1 MILLVECIVFSILF
15 SLMIF
20 IPLYKNP
27 INQIMSY
34 PPEIRKKIENLSQY
48 KDSIKVKE
56 KRHISIK
63 VISVFVIAL
72 VLCVVA
78 YFSGA
83 KTKLEIFRHVL
94 TLFLFVNIYDLIVM
108 DLIIFRNVKRF
119 RIQGTEDME
128 KEYKNPK
135 HHIKGAII
143 GTAIGII
150 VAGLSAIYFEI
161 FWIIFM

>member
-1 MILLVECIVFSILF
+1 MILLVECIVISILF
-15 SLMIF
+15 SLTIF

-34 PPEIRKKIENLSQY
+34 PPAIRKRVECLSQY
-48 KDSIKVKE
+48 KDNIKAKE

-63 VISVFVIAL
+63 IISIFVIAL

-83 KTKLEIFRHVL
+83 TTTQEIFIHVF
-94 TLFLFVNIYDLIVM
+94 TLFFFVNIYDLIVM

-135 HHIKGAII
+135 HHIFGAIV

-150 VAGLSAIYFEI
+150 VAGLSAIYFEVYGI
-161 FWIIFM
+161 MFM